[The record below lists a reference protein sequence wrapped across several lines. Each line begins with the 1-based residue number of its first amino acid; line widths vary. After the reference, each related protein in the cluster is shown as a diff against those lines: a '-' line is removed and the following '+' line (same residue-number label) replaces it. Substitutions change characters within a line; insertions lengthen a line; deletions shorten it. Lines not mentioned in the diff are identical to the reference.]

1 MPTLGPNIPTKVDTK
16 IVGALSNTNTQ
27 MLTDSIN
34 NYPPFNSS
42 SSNNT
47 QLASKPSKHLFPKKK
62 KQRAPVTNVNT
73 QYLNYT
79 ARLFNKEIIHYKKQ
93 SVQFHQAVCHCFALS
108 FTNRVIA
115 RHIREVA
122 YDEPLI
128 WKGLSKDVIYKKIC
142 YQLSCIT
149 KEYFLPASTA
159 IVLPNSSIH
168 KENAKPNYPIESVSD
183 LMLTE
188 DTVSSTSQDLS
199 SLAAVSFEDKVEDES
214 HGKSSQ
220 AVTESSFQKNPDK
233 IITEMEEKLH
243 ELKQR
248 SSLACNVVDDIAV
261 ELEEKLAELKASIHY
276 LTSVEGVRI

>member
-1 MPTLGPNIPTKVDTK
+1 
-16 IVGALSNTNTQ
+16 
-27 MLTDSIN
+27 LTDSIN

-79 ARLFNKEIIHYKKQ
+79 ASLFNKEIIHYRKQ
-93 SVQFHQAVCHCFALS
+93 SVQFRQAVCHCFALGS
-108 FTNRVIA
+108 TNRVIA

-142 YQLSCIT
+142 YQVSCIT
-149 KEYFLPASTA
+149 KEYLLPPASPAT
-159 IVLPNSSIH
+159 VLPSNSSIH
-168 KENAKPNYPIESVSD
+168 KENVKPNYSIESVSD

-188 DTVSSTSQDLS
+188 DTVSSISQDLS

-220 AVTESSFQKNPDK
+220 AVTESAFQKNPDK

-243 ELKQR
+243 ELKRR
-248 SSLACNVVDDIAV
+248 SSLAYNVVDDIAV
-261 ELEEKLAELKASIHY
+261 ELEEKLTELKASIHY

>member
-1 MPTLGPNIPTKVDTK
+1 MTTLGPNIPTKVDTK
-16 IVGALSNTNTQ
+16 IVG
-27 MLTDSIN
+27 MLNSIN
-34 NYPPFNSS
+34 NYPPLNSS

-47 QLASKPSKHLFPKKK
+47 QLASKPLKHLFPKKK

-93 SVQFHQAVCHCFALS
+93 SVKFHQAVCHCFALG

-142 YQLSCIT
+142 YQVSCIT
-149 KEYFLPASTA
+149 KEYFLPAATD
-159 IVLPNSSIH
+159 VPPSSIIH
-168 KENAKPNYPIESVSD
+168 KENAKPNYSIESVSD
-183 LMLTE
+183 LMLME
-188 DTVSSTSQDLS
+188 DTVSSTSQDPTL
-199 SLAAVSFEDKVEDES
+199 LAAVSFEDKVEDES
-214 HGKSSQ
+214 HGKSNQ

-243 ELKQR
+243 ELKRR

-261 ELEEKLAELKASIHY
+261 ELEEKLTELKASIHY